1 MFGPAERAATNVFN
15 TVLAVE
21 NSATGCKV
29 YGMKPVCIFGLEQLE
44 INSSLPGVGVAAVV
58 FVSA

>member
-1 MFGPAERAATNVFN
+1 MFGPAERAATHVFN

-29 YGMKPVCIFGLEQLE
+29 YGMKPVCIFGLE
-44 INSSLPGVGVAAVV
+44 
-58 FVSA
+58 